1 MMELIDNFIFG
12 RNFSQKSD
20 KLKVEILKSNLY
32 FVIFLSFSII
42 LTFTSSFFIIYILDE
57 EIEVD
62 KIEIINDSINN
73 QVKINIDNLT
83 SQDEE
88 MVFNSVVKLKP
99 PFLFNQKS
107 ITFTYNLSR
116 YTTNTNVTNWNG
128 FFDRRGNSYILFR
141 NNTKVMEKTLC
152 HELLHNYFKY
162 DETSHDILNILAKE
176 RVCYYS

>member
-88 MVFNSVVKLKP
+88 MVFN
-99 PFLFNQKS
+99 
-107 ITFTYNLSR
+107 
-116 YTTNTNVTNWNG
+116 
-128 FFDRRGNSYILFR
+128 
-141 NNTKVMEKTLC
+141 
-152 HELLHNYFKY
+152 
-162 DETSHDILNILAKE
+162 
-176 RVCYYS
+176 